1 MAKRGS
7 KEKNKVKD
15 GGLRIK
21 SIKGKML
28 LLGAFSIVAMLI
40 LGATGVYMVNSNNAN
55 NEVLAG
61 VNVVNL
67 LQNSN
72 QAAEVSFL
80 YNLDSTYN
88 DQINENLVTMSQSVQ
103 SAIKSSGN
111 KFSNELNQI
120 SDSINENI
128 ECTNSLISLYNE
140 RGLSDADGL
149 YAQMMQDD
157 TAVCEAFSSM
167 DSESE
172 WVDGSWSEVP
182 IGSME
187 TVTIDGQNYRH
198 FKYNTEMPSV
208 GKRDYIVVRI
218 GNNGFNYTGH
228 ICVSNITLNGS
239 TVVDLSALSTNDLS
253 KSYGSGFE
261 VLNVG
266 TIGTEPCIEFDST
279 FDGSNSDW
287 QEASLEIPVTAYDIK
302 NTNEVSFDIYLTDKE
317 TSVIK
322 LALAYNLKYEFAN
335 QNEALNNLIAE
346 YTKKIAEGIDAT
358 DEVGQIDN
366 LLNEIYSNI
375 NQYVADESI
384 ISQAENAVTQ
394 KMETFN
400 AIKEK
405 DQSILALK
413 QKNNELNTNITELT
427 SKIRQEIEDET
438 NASRTLMIL
447 FIVIVLICS
456 LVMIMALT
464 LFVIKSVQRS
474 IKGFRSTLSEIS
486 EGNMAMKANTKS
498 GDEFDVFGKSLNT
511 MTDKLTDIL
520 QTATNIAS
528 SVKSDGERLKE
539 MAQTTSTTSTQIRL
553 SVSGIADGA
562 VEQAHNIEQSSD
574 QINNL
579 GELMDNLVQSVE
591 GLDSNALEM
600 KNASE
605 GASAIL
611 EELNESNHN
620 MIDGIEKIAEQIQ
633 RTNVSVQEIKEA
645 VSLISS
651 IANQTNLLSLN
662 ASIEAARA
670 GEAGKGFAVVAT
682 EIQQLAD
689 QSDKSADTID
699 VIITNLT
706 RDFEE
711 TMNIMKNVKMA
722 TDKQLGK
729 LEETKNQFKI
739 VDTGISATRDE
750 TMMMK
755 QAINECN
762 DVRVGINSN
771 MMNLAAI
778 SEENAASSAE
788 TAEAMDKLNDTIN
801 DLLEDSENLNKISE
815 ELEENLNYFSF

>member
-1 MAKRGS
+1 
-7 KEKNKVKD
+7 
-15 GGLRIK
+15 
-21 SIKGKML
+21 
-28 LLGAFSIVAMLI
+28 
-40 LGATGVYMVNSNNAN
+40 MVNSNNAN

-172 WVDGSWSEVP
+172 WVDGSWLEVP

-208 GKRDYIVVRI
+208 GKRDYIVVRM

-239 TVVDLSALSTNDLS
+239 TVVDLSALSSNDLS

-335 QNEALNNLIAE
+335 QNEALNNFIAE
-346 YTKKIAEGIDAT
+346 YTKKIAEGTDAT

-405 DQSILALK
+405 DQNILALK

-711 TMNIMKNVKMA
+711 TMNIMKNVKTA

-801 DLLEDSENLNKISE
+801 DLLEDSENLNRISE